1 MRKID
6 EKFINRGVLI
16 VDIIGVLFVILK
28 LTELIRWPWVWVLS
42 PFWIGALLAIVTL
55 IVIVMSEYGDDY

>member
-55 IVIVMSEYGDDY
+55 IVIVMSEYSDDY

>member
-1 MRKID
+1 MRRVD
-6 EKFINRGVLI
+6 EKFINTGVLVI
-16 VDIIGVLFVILK
+16 DIIGVLFVILK